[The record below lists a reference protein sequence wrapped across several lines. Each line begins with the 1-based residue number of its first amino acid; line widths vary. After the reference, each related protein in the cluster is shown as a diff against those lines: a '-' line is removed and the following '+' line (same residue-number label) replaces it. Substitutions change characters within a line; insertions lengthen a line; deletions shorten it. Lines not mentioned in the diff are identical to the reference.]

1 MSMRRKS
8 LPATSRWH
16 HFESLESR
24 QMMAGNLTA
33 NVVNNTLFINE
44 APGSLGLDQ
53 SVQVSFASSGNVKVE
68 GLFNKSGG
76 QTLIN
81 GATSVVLPHTSN
93 LVIGTGGGSDQIQV
107 RNEGFNTI
115 QILAGDPSGTS
126 LADDDEVVLANVG
139 AGIADIR
146 TGGGRDNVFVQSS
159 NIFGDLKINTG
170 VTGNVG
176 ALDEDGVFIQNT
188 VTHGATTITTGT
200 SVDLVRI
207 TDSNLGDDKNDFLS
221 INTGAGADTVEIVPN
236 HNWQSVAG
244 NIVIKT
250 FDSSS
255 ENDVDTV
262 RMQELVCNGMLVQV
276 GGGNDVVNMLGIR
289 SVSGIGTNSTFQ
301 LEGMGGNDKFTLTDI
316 EVLDNFFAFMG
327 EGSDTLDMT
336 YVKANKS
343 MLLDGGT
350 GMGVDHLEKHQMP
363 FIPSLTVKNWEFIN
377 GIPQLAKLPLGGV
390 LTTKRV

>member
-1 MSMRRKS
+1 
-8 LPATSRWH
+8 
-16 HFESLESR
+16 
-24 QMMAGNLTA
+24 MMAGNLTA
-33 NVVNNTLFINE
+33 NIVGSTLFINE

-53 SVQVSFASSGNVKVE
+53 SVQVSFGSSGNVKVE

-81 GATSVVLPHTSN
+81 GATSVVLPHASN

-126 LADDDEVVLANVG
+126 LADDDEVVLFNVG
-139 AGIADIR
+139 AGVADIR

-159 NIFGDLKINTG
+159 NIFGELKINTG

-176 ALDEDGVFIQNT
+176 ALDEDGVFVQNT
-188 VTHGATTITTGT
+188 TTHAATTITTGT

-236 HNWQSVAG
+236 HNWQTVAG

-255 ENDVDTV
+255 ENDPDTV
-262 RMQELVCNGMLVQV
+262 RMQELVCNGMLVQL

-327 EGSDTLDMT
+327 DGNDTLDMT

-350 GMGVDHLEKHQMP
+350 GVGIDHL
-363 FIPSLTVKNWEFIN
+363 
-377 GIPQLAKLPLGGV
+377 
-390 LTTKRV
+390 